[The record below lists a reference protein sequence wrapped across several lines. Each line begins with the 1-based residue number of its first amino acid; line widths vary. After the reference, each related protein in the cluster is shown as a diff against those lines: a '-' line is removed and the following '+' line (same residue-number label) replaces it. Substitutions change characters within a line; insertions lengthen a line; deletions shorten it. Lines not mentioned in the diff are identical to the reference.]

1 MRKILPASLPHC
13 VVVVTRWNNKCGIS
27 LKLQLNLHKS
37 DAILKGHSYSGQF
50 GPPLATSGRVLFFP
64 GASAGKRGHQ
74 VPWGFH
80 TCSESGWSWDSSEKP
95 QRMDKQITLPTKIK
109 TNNPRGGGGR
119 WPWAHSS
126 QTNPQN
132 GILYIWKDAV
142 CLIITGAPIFKN
154 PMAKGGM
161 CSHRLGKDVGN
172 KPSNVLGQSMGDMS
186 TAITVLNYIYF
197 YSAFLPLELYT
208 ICRYTFKDIF
218 CGIIYWEKTGNNL
231 SINWGLIKKL

>member
-1 MRKILPASLPHC
+1 MVMCPHSLGILGWVGWCGICFLQGHSCKMRKILPASLPHC

-95 QRMDKQITLPTKIK
+95 QRMDKQITLPTKKK
-109 TNNPRGGGGR
+109 TNNPRGRGEMAMGTQFTDKSPKWHFIYLKR
-119 WPWAHSS
+119 C
-126 QTNPQN
+126 
-132 GILYIWKDAV
+132 
-142 CLIITGAPIFKN
+142 CLPHN
-154 PMAKGGM
+154 N
-161 CSHRLGKDVGN
+161 R
-172 KPSNVLGQSMGDMS
+172 
-186 TAITVLNYIYF
+186 
-197 YSAFLPLELYT
+197 SANF
-208 ICRYTFKDIF
+208 
-218 CGIIYWEKTGNNL
+218 
-231 SINWGLIKKL
+231 